1 MIKYG
6 HSTDFFTVQSM
17 NFKIERMIFCMRTR
31 IFVLSMIAVMVMQGL
46 SSAAVVF
53 DEPEEMP
60 NVSKNFVEQD
70 PKLPPYNNP
79 IEFDVDDGQLH
90 LSFKG
95 VFRLA
100 DNWDNPEKMKLTDD
114 IAFVFV
120 ATPKKD
126 MKIRIE
132 KSELFDGK
140 ARRFEDNMIPRIG
153 DENEWNR
160 ELIEGIPIRIYVGF
174 NVPSSRSSDFPA
186 VSRVNIRF
194 NGQWVQFRNVKTKE
208 WALWEKLRKE
218 LDL

>member
-1 MIKYG
+1 
-6 HSTDFFTVQSM
+6 M
-17 NFKIERMIFCMRTR
+17 NFEIERMIFCMRTR

-120 ATPKKD
+120 ATAKKD
-126 MKIRIE
+126 MNIQIE
-132 KSELFDGK
+132 QSDLFDGK
-140 ARRFEDNMIPRIG
+140 ARRFGQNMTQIG
-153 DENEWNR
+153 DESTWNR
-160 ELIEGIPIRIYVGF
+160 ELIEGIPIRVYVWF
-174 NVPSSRSSDFPA
+174 KVPSSQSSDFPT
-186 VSRVNIRF
+186 VSRVNIGF
-194 NGQWVQFRNVKTKE
+194 NGQWFQFRNVKTKE
-208 WALWEKLRKE
+208 WALWGRLREE
-218 LDL
+218 LGV